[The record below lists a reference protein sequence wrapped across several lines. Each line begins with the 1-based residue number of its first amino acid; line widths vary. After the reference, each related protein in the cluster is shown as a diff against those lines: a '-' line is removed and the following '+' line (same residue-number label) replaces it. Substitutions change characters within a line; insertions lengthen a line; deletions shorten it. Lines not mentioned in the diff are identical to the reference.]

1 MKVGI
6 DMVEVSRFFDKCENV
21 AFLSRVFT
29 KKEREHIE
37 QLSNQ
42 QARAE
47 RIAGKFAGKEAVVK
61 MLGTGIDKGVKWTEI
76 EILPNELGK
85 PVVSF
90 SGVTKEI
97 AQSLKIKEM
106 DISISHTHDNAVA
119 ICIAK

>member
-6 DMVEVSRFFDKCENV
+6 DMVEVSRFFD
-21 AFLSRVFT
+21 T

-106 DISISHTHDNAVA
+106 DISISHTRDNAVA